1 MSVKV
6 YNNLS
11 TFTGLEILK
20 LHNLKKKNNFQNFF
34 EKRKI
39 MN

>member
-6 YNNLS
+6 YNNQS
-11 TFTGLEILK
+11 TLTGLEILK
-20 LHNLKKKNNFQNFF
+20 LHNFLTKNNFQIFF